1 MLNFTLKGATLMKAS
16 KFAWWFAQIFGFIGG
31 VSLIRGLMHGG
42 VINYVACIVFFILWG
57 AFQITHEILAKKGY

>member
-1 MLNFTLKGATLMKAS
+1 MKAS
-16 KFAWWFAQIFGFIGG
+16 KFAWWFAQIFGFIGGG

>member
-1 MLNFTLKGATLMKAS
+1 MKAS

-42 VINYVACIVFFILWG
+42 VINYVAANSDNNCNTHG
-57 AFQITHEILAKKGY
+57 A